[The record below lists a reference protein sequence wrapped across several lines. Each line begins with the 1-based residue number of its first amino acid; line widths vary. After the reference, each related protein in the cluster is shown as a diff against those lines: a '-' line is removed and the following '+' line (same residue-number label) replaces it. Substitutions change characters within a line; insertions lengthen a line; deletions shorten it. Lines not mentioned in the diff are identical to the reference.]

1 LYRVFGLDPNR
12 FVFFDE
18 CGAKTNMTRLY
29 GRVVGGGRL
38 VDSAPHGHWRTTTL
52 MSSMR
57 LDGAHTAMCIDGATD
72 RTAFETYV
80 DKVLLP
86 TLRTGDILV
95 MDNLQAH
102 KSPRAITR
110 IEAKG
115 AELWFLPP
123 YSPDM
128 NPIEMMFSKIK
139 TLLRKAKARTVAT
152 LDSAI
157 AESLQAVTTADIQG
171 WFQKCGY
178 R

>member
-1 LYRVFGLDPNR
+1 MLFR
-12 FVFFDE
+12 
-18 CGAKTNMTRLY
+18 
-29 GRVVGGGRL
+29 
-38 VDSAPHGHWRTTTL
+38 S
-52 MSSMR
+52 
-57 LDGAHTAMCIDGATD
+57 GATD